1 MKARFDQ
8 TELLLKKKE
17 KQEESKMTKARIKY
31 EDLARRISD
40 AAGDMDEEAEPAI
53 QELVHRLE
61 GEPDEYF
68 YGLLLLLTETVE
80 QYQP

>member
-1 MKARFDQ
+1 
-8 TELLLKKKE
+8 
-17 KQEESKMTKARIKY
+17 MTKARIKY
-31 EDLARRISD
+31 EELARRISD
-40 AAGDMDEEAEPAI
+40 AVGDMDEEVEPAI
-53 QELVHRLE
+53 QELVRRLE